1 MALTSPGLIRA
12 ANEMLVALKPEIN
25 MIKAF
30 AYDLS
35 DDLAGYGAKVRVPF
49 VTAGTAENYGADNCA
64 DTNTGNYGHA
74 TGGLS
79 DVFVTLDAQPKVTIP
94 VTSNDVLE
102 LPNDGYWAKCVEA
115 GRDAIG
121 TAISKKIGGLFTA
134 ANCLGGKVTMATV
147 TKKALANLRSQCVGR
162 IRDTVLIL
170 APDYYEEAISLFDSY
185 VYGDQ
190 NPVVDGQ
197 FNGLYGFRT
206 VLCGYDLPDGIKGA
220 LVPYTSVAVAVKPV
234 AIPDAAA
241 YPEAGVTT
249 DESGFS
255 ITSMR
260 HTDFNTA
267 TCFFNTTCLI
277 GADVIRKNDV
287 KYISAS

>member
-25 MIKAF
+25 MIRAF

-35 DDLAGYGAKVRVPF
+35 NDLAGYGAKVRVPF
-49 VTAGTAENYGADNCA
+49 VTAGSAENYNADSS
-64 DTNTGNYGHA
+64 NYGHA

-79 DVFVTLDAQPKVTIP
+79 DVFVTLTDQPKVTIP
-94 VTSNDVLE
+94 VTSQDVLE

-121 TAISKKIGGLFTA
+121 SAISKKIGGLFTTT
-134 ANCLGGKVTMATV
+134 NCAGGKITMASV
-147 TKKALANLRSQCVGR
+147 TKKALAGLRSQCVGR

-170 APDYYEEAISLFDSY
+170 SPDYYEDAISLFDSY
-185 VYGDQ
+185 VYGGQ
-190 NPVVDGQ
+190 NPVVDGE
-197 FNGLYGFRT
+197 FRGMYGFRT

-220 LVPYTSVAVAVKPV
+220 LVPYTSVAIAVRPV
-234 AIPDAAA
+234 AIPDVAA

-249 DESGFS
+249 DENGFS
-255 ITSMR
+255 LTSMR

-267 TCFFNTTCLI
+267 TCFFNTTCLL
-277 GADVIRKNDV
+277 GADVIRKSDV
-287 KYISAS
+287 KYIAAS